1 MKPLLRIAYLG
12 TAYHGYQVQ
21 PNGVTVQQ
29 KLNEAAADLFGF
41 DCDVTGC
48 SRTDSGVHARDF
60 AVTVAEKGKS
70 GLETAISADR
80 LPQAFNARLPE
91 DIAVL
96 SAAFVPDTFHA
107 RYDVK
112 SKRYEYLILNSRER
126 DPFLLDRAWH
136 LPAPFDDAAVG
147 EMRRA
152 AASFVGRHDFSAMR
166 DGGADIDEQDA
177 VREVFE
183 VSLEKTGDLISFR
196 VRADGFLYHMVRIMT
211 GTLVDVGRGRLLA
224 DDIPRLLA
232 SGDRCR
238 MGATAPAAGLYL
250 DKVFY
255 D

>member
-21 PNGVTVQQ
+21 ANGVTVQQ

-60 AVTVAEKGKS
+60 AVTIAEKGKN
-70 GLETAISADR
+70 GLASAIGADK
-80 LPQAFNARLPE
+80 LPQALNVRLPD
-91 DIAVL
+91 DIVVL
-96 SAAFVPDTFHA
+96 SACFVPDSFHA
-107 RYDVK
+107 RYDVQ
-112 SKRYEYLILNSRER
+112 SKRYEYLIWNGRER
-126 DPFLLDRAWH
+126 NPFLTDRAWH
-136 LPAPFDDAAVG
+136 LPAPFDEAAIA
-147 EMRRA
+147 EMRRGA
-152 AASFVGRHDFSAMR
+152 AAFVGRHDFSALR
-166 DGGADIDEQDA
+166 DSGADTDDKDA

-183 VSLEKTGDLISFR
+183 VSLEKNGDLIAFR

-211 GTLVDVGRGRLLA
+211 GTLVDVGRGRLAA
-224 DDIPRLLA
+224 DDLPRLLA
-232 SGDRCR
+232 SGDRRR

-255 D
+255 

>member
-1 MKPLLRIAYLG
+1 MKVLLRIAYLG

-60 AVTVAEKGKS
+60 AVTIAEKGKT
-70 GLETAISADR
+70 GLDTAIGADR
-80 LPQAFNARLPE
+80 LPQALNARLPD

-96 SAAFVPDTFHA
+96 SASFVPDAFHA

-112 SKRYEYLILNSRER
+112 SKRYEYLIWNGRER

-136 LPAPFDDAAVG
+136 LPAPFDEAAIE
-147 EMRRA
+147 EMRRG
-152 AASFVGRHDFSAMR
+152 ASAFVGRHDFSALR
-166 DGGADIDEQDA
+166 DSGADTDEKDA
-177 VREVFE
+177 VREVCE
-183 VSLEKTGDLISFR
+183 VSLTKNGDLISFR

-211 GTLVDVGRGRLLA
+211 GTLVDVGRGRMAA
-224 DDIPRLLA
+224 DDLPRLLA
-232 SGDRCR
+232 AGDRRR

-250 DKVFY
+250 DRVFY
-255 D
+255 E

>member
-60 AVTVAEKGKS
+60 AVTIAEKGKNS
-70 GLETAISADR
+70 LTTAIGADR
-80 LPQAFNARLPE
+80 LPQALNVRLPD

-96 SAAFVPDTFHA
+96 SAMFVPDAFHA
-107 RYDVK
+107 RYDVR
-112 SKRYEYLILNSRER
+112 SKRYEYLIWNGRER
-126 DPFLLDRAWH
+126 NPFLLDRAWH
-136 LPAPFDDAAVG
+136 LPVPFDDAAL
-147 EMRRA
+147 ENMRRA
-152 AASFVGRHDFSAMR
+152 ASAFVGRHDFSALR
-166 DGGADIDEQDA
+166 DSGADTDEKDA

-183 VSLEKTGDLISFR
+183 VSLTKNDDLISFR

-211 GTLVDVGRGRLLA
+211 GTLVEVGRGRLAA
-224 DDIPRLLA
+224 DDLPRLLG
-232 SGDRCR
+232 SGDRR
-238 MGATAPAAGLYL
+238 AVGATAPAAGLYL